1 MILNYSIPYDEEFE
15 EEQLLQWNEK
25 DSLEQAGEGEG
36 YFMKDLCSCS
46 CKLPM
51 KSTQDYWKVSNATNN
66 ICELS
71 AVLGACAFFD
81 AYTSKENTAT
91 IYSDSSYIIN
101 CITQKWYKKWQTNGW
116 RNSKKEPVANR
127 ELWER
132 LIPYFE
138 NPRFSF
144 EKVKGHSGEKDWND
158 YVDKLAV
165 EAKKIKV

>member
-1 MILNYSIPYDEEFE
+1 MNYFIYTDGACSNNGEEKAVGGFAFIILDN
-15 EEQLLQWNEK
+15 K
-25 DSLEQAGEGEG
+25 DTLKYEYAMRVE
-36 YFMKDLCSCS
+36 
-46 CKLPM
+46 
-51 KSTQDYWKVSNATNN
+51 NATNN

-81 AYTSKENTAT
+81 AYTPKEDTAT
-91 IYSDSSYIIN
+91 IYSDSAYIIN

-127 ELWER
+127 VFWEE

-138 NPRFSF
+138 NSRFSF
-144 EKVKGHSGEKDWND
+144 EKVKGHSGKKDWND

-165 EAKKIKV
+165 KAKEKKV

>member
-1 MILNYSIPYDEEFE
+1 MNYSIYTDG
-15 EEQLLQWNEK
+15 
-25 DSLEQAGEGEG
+25 A
-36 YFMKDLCSCS
+36 CSGNG
-46 CKLPM
+46 KENAIGGFAFVIVDDRDVPKYEYAM
-51 KSTQDYWKVSNATNN
+51 RIGNATNN

-71 AVLGACAFFD
+71 AVLNACSFFE
-81 AYTSKENTAT
+81 AYSPENTAT
-91 IYSDSSYIIN
+91 IYSDSAYIIN

-127 ELWER
+127 EFWER

-165 EAKKIKV
+165 KAKEGQV

>member
-1 MILNYSIPYDEEFE
+1 MLTP
-15 EEQLLQWNEK
+15 
-25 DSLEQAGEGEG
+25 
-36 YFMKDLCSCS
+36 
-46 CKLPM
+46 P
-51 KSTQDYWKVSNATNN
+51 
-66 ICELS
+66 
-71 AVLGACAFFD
+71 
-81 AYTSKENTAT
+81 KEDTAT
-91 IYSDSSYIIN
+91 IYSDSAYIIN

-158 YVDKLAV
+158 YVDRLAV
-165 EAKKIKV
+165 EAKKTKL

>member
-1 MILNYSIPYDEEFE
+1 MNYSIYTDGACS
-15 EEQLLQWNEK
+15 NNGKEK
-25 DSLEQAGEGEG
+25 AVGGFAFIVLNSEDVLKYEYAMRIE
-36 YFMKDLCSCS
+36 
-46 CKLPM
+46 
-51 KSTQDYWKVSNATNN
+51 NATNN

-81 AYTSKENTAT
+81 VYASREDVAT
-91 IYSDSSYIIN
+91 IYSDSAYIIN

-116 RNSKKEPVANR
+116 RNSKREPVANR

-138 NPRFSF
+138 NSRFSF

-158 YVDKLAV
+158 YVDRLAV
-165 EAKKIKV
+165 KANEEKL

>member
-1 MILNYSIPYDEEFE
+1 MNYSIYTDGACS
-15 EEQLLQWNEK
+15 NNGAK
-25 DSLEQAGEGEG
+25 DARGGFAFVVLDDKGNHRYEYSKHVE
-36 YFMKDLCSCS
+36 
-46 CKLPM
+46 
-51 KSTQDYWKVSNATNN
+51 NATNN

-71 AVLGACAFFD
+71 AVFGACSFFD
-81 AYTSKENTAT
+81 AYSPEGNMAT
-91 IYSDSSYIIN
+91 IYSDSAYIIN

-116 RNSKKEPVANR
+116 RNAKKEPVANR

-144 EKVKGHSGEKDWND
+144 EKVKGHFGEKDWND

-165 EAKKIKV
+165 EAKEEKCDYSGHPYL

>member
-1 MILNYSIPYDEEFE
+1 MNYSIYTDGACSGNGKENAVGGFAFIIVDNEGTPRYEFAMPVE
-15 EEQLLQWNEK
+15 
-25 DSLEQAGEGEG
+25 
-36 YFMKDLCSCS
+36 
-46 CKLPM
+46 
-51 KSTQDYWKVSNATNN
+51 NATNN
-66 ICELS
+66 ICERS
-71 AVLGACAFFD
+71 AVFGACSFFD
-81 AYTSKENTAT
+81 AYTPKEDTAT
-91 IYSDSSYIIN
+91 IYSDSAYIIN

-158 YVDKLAV
+158 YVDRLAV
-165 EAKKIKV
+165 EAKKTKL